1 MNEISNSSFQKEKL
15 LSNSYEKTIDEQNNN
30 NSNNEE
36 KKYLNY
42 YNESFINKIFF
53 RWTTRIIDLSNE
65 KKLKISDINSLH
77 DNQKI
82 KNHIK
87 QLEEKWKENSSN
99 KNSKYPLLK
108 IIFNIHKYELIKLFI
123 IDFSLQTLKIIR
135 MFFFR
140 QIIFL
145 FSKGEFEGTKI
156 NNFKNKSLLEFIKN
170 YQFSIY
176 QCGFIF
182 ISTKLLGTILFHNF
196 EFKNLMMQRR
206 IKNEM
211 TGLLFNKILRS
222 NLYNYEGKDE
232 GEKINLIEVDCE
244 KLGFIFTVGPKIINA
259 PYIIILS
266 LYFLFQLFGFKFIYA
281 MIILII
287 LISFILFLQIL
298 YLRNMRKILIKK
310 DERMKLVTYVFHILK
325 NIKINGWENEWAKKI
340 KNKRDDELLYIKKNL
355 YIGLIRLLVN
365 SNIPLILL
373 MVSIGTYI
381 YSNKTLEIANL
392 FTAFQLINQMTNP
405 LMGIPMFLNDFFTNL
420 ISIKRLQDFLYSEEH
435 NYNKN
440 ENSNEKD
447 ILIKYNKATFGINI
461 SSNQIE
467 KEKKL
472 EIDRK
477 KTNDSKNQSLSY
489 EINKGI
495 LLNDITLTIKKG
507 EFIAILGNTGSG
519 KSNLINSILNN
530 YKLIS
535 SNNPIII
542 NGNLSYC
549 PQLPWIMEDTIKNN
563 IILYNEFNEEKYNKI
578 INICQLKK
586 DFENFN
592 KGDLTYINLSGNN
605 ISGGQKGRIS
615 LARCLYKNADLYL
628 LDDPLANVDTE
639 VSNNIF
645 KNAFVDFLN
654 GKCRI
659 LVTHDVNNLQYVDK
673 IILMDKGY
681 ITFIGNYYDF
691 VMKFG
696 ENYVVDYDD
705 YEDENLAFNKKRS
718 KSSVDN
724 NDSFNN
730 SYINYQDN
738 KFIISESEKSNIVIE
753 KNPLL
758 LSDDKYKKG
767 KFSFSKYNSF
777 INLQGGY
784 FIFLLLIICMLGA
797 RFANSYR
804 SIYISSWSKSRKEI
818 EKNEK
823 EKKEININ
831 SQINN
836 FYIYVKISTIGIF
849 LNFLIEFIHSYI
861 TLYSQRNLHESIVY
875 KFLRAPINL
884 FHDLVPIGQLL
895 NRLTKDID
903 LIQRII
909 RGITNFAKALFTVTA
924 SIFVCYIYNKF
935 TLFLSPLL
943 IISTFSLTKYFINCA
958 RNLQRLERISYSPII
973 TILSESI
980 RGVEVI
986 RTAKI
991 EENFRDKLYK
1001 KLDDNFSV
1009 HIFLEGSKKWYVQR
1023 LRYSSHFFFGLII
1036 IFILFRKEFFSP
1048 QAIGLIL
1055 QNSEEFSN
1063 ELANILNFF
1072 SNIEISMISIERC
1085 ESALNTISEKIPN
1098 KNEEIII
1105 NDKWP
1110 SKGKIEFINFSTKYR
1125 PFTPLILK
1133 NINLKI
1139 KPSEKIGIVGRTGS
1153 GKSSLILSLCRILES
1168 VNGKILI
1175 DNIDISK
1182 INLDF
1187 LRQNITIVS
1196 QEPFI
1201 LEGTL
1206 RENID
1211 PLFKYKDNEILEILD
1226 SFNLFKDVINSKK
1239 RLNFFIKENGN
1250 NLSFGEK
1257 QLICF
1262 ARAAM
1267 KKSKVVIL
1275 DEATSSL
1282 DSKTES
1288 IIQKNL
1294 GILFK
1299 DCTIIM
1305 IAHHIQM
1312 VKKCKKIIVID
1323 NGEIVENDTYD
1334 TLINNKKSK
1343 FYTLYSESLPYMK

>member
-1 MNEISNSSFQKEKL
+1 MNEINNSSFQKEKL
-15 LSNSYEKTIDEQNNN
+15 LSNSYDKTIDD
-30 NSNNEE
+30 NNE
-36 KKYLNY
+36 KQRYLNY

-65 KKLKISDINSLH
+65 KKLRISDINSLH
-77 DNQKI
+77 ENQTI

-87 QLEEKWKENSSN
+87 KLEDKWKENSSN
-99 KNSKYPLLK
+99 KNSKYPLFK
-108 IIFNIHKYELIKLFI
+108 TIFNIHMFELIKLYL

-145 FSKGEFEGTKI
+145 FSKGNFEGTKLSDL
-156 NNFKNKSLLEFIKN
+156 KNKSLIEFIKN

-182 ISTKLLGTILFHNF
+182 ILTKLLGTILFHNF
-196 EFKNLMMQRR
+196 KFKNLMMQRR
-206 IKNEM
+206 IKYEM
-211 TGLLFNKILRS
+211 TGLLFNKILRN
-222 NLYNYEGKDE
+222 NLNYDGRDE

-244 KLGFIFTVGPKIINA
+244 KLGFIFSVGPKIINA
-259 PYIIILS
+259 PYIIVLS
-266 LYFLFQLFGFKFIYA
+266 LYFLFKLFGFKFIYA

-287 LISFILFLQIL
+287 LITFILFLQFL
-298 YLRNMRKILIKK
+298 YLRNMRKILVKK
-310 DERMKLVTYVFHILK
+310 DERMKLVTYVFQILK
-325 NIKINGWENEWAKKI
+325 NIKINGWEDEFSKKI
-340 KNKRDDELLYIKKNL
+340 KHKRDDELLYVKKNL

-373 MVSIGTYI
+373 MVSIATHI
-381 YSNKTLEIANL
+381 YSNKILEIANL
-392 FTAFQLINQMTNP
+392 FTAFQLIQQMTNP

-440 ENSNEKD
+440 ENLNEKE
-447 ILIKYNKATFGINI
+447 ILIKYDKATFGI
-461 SSNQIE
+461 SQLEKDKKIE
-467 KEKKL
+467 FG
-472 EIDRK
+472 RK
-477 KTNDSKNQSLSY
+477 KTSDSNFLSFSY
-489 EINKGI
+489 ELNKDI
-495 LLNDITLTIKKG
+495 LLNDISLTIKKG

-542 NGNLSYC
+542 NGNLSYA
-549 PQLPWIMEDTIKNN
+549 PQLPWVMEDTIKNN

-586 DFENFN
+586 DLETFN
-592 KGDLTYINLSGNN
+592 KGDQTYINLSGNN

-615 LARCLYKNADLYL
+615 LARCLYKDADLYL

-639 VSNNIF
+639 VSNKIF
-645 KNAFVDFLN
+645 LNAFVEFLSN
-654 GKCRI
+654 KCRI
-659 LVTHDVNNLQYVDK
+659 LVTHEVNNLNFVDK

-681 ITFIGNYYDF
+681 IKFIGSYNDF
-691 VMKFG
+691 VSKFG

-705 YEDENLAFNKKRS
+705 YEDDNLDMIKKRS
-718 KSSVDN
+718 KSSID
-724 NDSFNN
+724 DSFNN
-730 SYINYQDN
+730 SYINFQDN
-738 KFIISESEKSNIVIE
+738 KFITSSESEKSNIKIE

-758 LSDDKYKKG
+758 LSDDKYKREKI
-767 KFSFSKYNSF
+767 SFSTYNSF
-777 INLQGGY
+777 IKLQGGY
-784 FIFLLLIICMLGA
+784 FVFLLLIFCMLGA

-804 SIYISSWSKSRKEI
+804 AIYIASWSKSRKEI
-818 EKNEK
+818 EKNK
-823 EKKEININ
+823 TEKKEININ
-831 SQINN
+831 DQLSN
-836 FYIYVKISTIGIF
+836 FYTYVKISIIGIF

-909 RGITNFAKALFTVTA
+909 RGVTNFAKALFTFTA
-924 SIFVCYIYNKF
+924 SIFVCYIYSKF

-943 IISTFSLTKYFINCA
+943 IISTLTLTKYFISCA
-958 RNLQRLERISYSPII
+958 VNLQRLERISYSPIM

-991 EENFRDKLYK
+991 EENFRNKLYK

-1009 HIFLEGSKKWYVQR
+1009 HIFLEGSKKWYIQR
-1023 LRYSSHFFFGLII
+1023 LRYSSHLFFGLII
-1036 IFILFRKEFFSP
+1036 TYILFRKEIFSP

-1055 QNSEEFSN
+1055 ENSEEFSN

-1072 SNIEISMISIERC
+1072 SNIEISMVSIERC
-1085 ESALNTISEKIPN
+1085 ESALNTISEKNPN
-1098 KNEEIII
+1098 KNEEINIKDI
-1105 NDKWP
+1105 KWP
-1110 SKGKIEFINFSTKYR
+1110 SKGKIEFINYTTKYR

-1139 KPSEKIGIVGRTGS
+1139 KSNEKIGIVGRTGS

-1175 DNIDISK
+1175 DNCDISR
-1182 INLDF
+1182 INLDS

-1226 SFNLFKDVINSKK
+1226 SFNLFKDVINSKR
-1239 RLNFFIKENGN
+1239 RLNFFINQNGSN
-1250 NLSFGEK
+1250 ISFGEK

-1267 KKSKVVIL
+1267 KKSKIVIL
-1275 DEATSSL
+1275 DEATSSM
-1282 DSKTES
+1282 DNKTES
-1288 IIQKNL
+1288 IIQKNMD
-1294 GILFK
+1294 ILFK

-1334 TLINNKKSK
+1334 KLIKNKTSK
-1343 FYTLYSESLPYMK
+1343 FYNLYSESLPNMK

>member
-1 MNEISNSSFQKEKL
+1 MNEIQNTSLQKENL
-15 LSNSYEKTIDEQNNN
+15 LSNSYEKIIDEQNNN
-30 NSNNEE
+30 QSNNE
-36 KKYLNY
+36 KKEFLNY

-65 KKLKISDINSLH
+65 KKLRISDINSLH
-77 DNQKI
+77 ENQAI

-87 QLEEKWKENSSN
+87 KLEEKWKENSSN

-108 IIFNIHKYELIKLFI
+108 TIFNIHMFELIKLYL

-135 MFFFR
+135 IFFYR

-145 FSKGEFEGTKI
+145 FSKGNFEGTKI
-156 NNFKNKSLLEFIKN
+156 SDLKNKSLIEFITN
-170 YQFSIY
+170 FQFSIY

-182 ISTKLLGTILFHNF
+182 ILTKLLGTILFHNF

-222 NLYNYEGKDE
+222 NLYNYEGRDE

-244 KLGFIFTVGPKIINA
+244 KLGFIFSVGPKIINA
-259 PYIIILS
+259 PYIIVLS
-266 LYFLFQLFGFKFIYA
+266 LYFLFKLFGFKFIYA
-281 MIILII
+281 MFILVI
-287 LISFILFLQIL
+287 LMTFILFLQVL
-298 YLRNMRKILIKK
+298 YLRNMRKILNKK

-325 NIKINGWENEWAKKI
+325 NIKINGWEDEFAKKI

-373 MVSIGTYI
+373 IISIGTYI
-381 YSNKTLEIANL
+381 YSNKTLEVANL
-392 FTAFQLINQMTNP
+392 FTTIQLINQMTNP
-405 LMGIPMFLNDFFTNL
+405 LKGIPMFLNDFFTNL

-435 NYNKN
+435 NYKKN
-440 ENSNEKD
+440 ENLNEKE
-447 ILIKYNKATFGINI
+447 ILIKYDNATFGL
-461 SSNQIE
+461 SKSE
-467 KEKKL
+467 KDKIL
-472 EIDRK
+472 ELGRK
-477 KTNDSKNQSLSY
+477 KTNESIYQSFSY
-489 EINKGI
+489 EMNKEI

-519 KSNLINSILNN
+519 KSTLINSILNN
-530 YKLIS
+530 FKLIS

-542 NGNLSYC
+542 NGNLSYA

-592 KGDLTYINLSGNN
+592 KGDQTFINLSGNN

-615 LARCLYKNADLYL
+615 LARCLYKDADLYL
-628 LDDPLANVDTE
+628 LDDPLANVDSE

-645 KNAFVDFLN
+645 MNAFVEFLN
-654 GKCRI
+654 NKCRI
-659 LVTHDVNNLQYVDK
+659 LVTHEVNNLNFVDK
-673 IILMDKGY
+673 IILMDKGS
-681 ITFIGNYYDF
+681 IKFIGNYNEF
-691 VMKFG
+691 VLKFG

-705 YEDENLAFNKKRS
+705 YEDDNLGLSKKRS
-718 KSSVDN
+718 RSSVDN

-730 SYINYQDN
+730 SYINFQDN
-738 KFIISESEKSNIVIE
+738 KFIISSESEKSNNNLIE

-767 KFSFSKYNSF
+767 KISFNKYNSF
-777 INLQGGY
+777 IKLQGGY
-784 FIFLLLIICMLGA
+784 FIFILLIICMLGA

-804 SIYISSWSKSRKEI
+804 KIHISSWSKSRKEI
-818 EKNEK
+818 EKKEK

-831 SQINN
+831 DQIIN
-836 FYIYVKISTIGIF
+836 FYTYVKISLIGIF

-875 KFLRAPINL
+875 KFIRAPINL

-909 RGITNFAKALFTVTA
+909 RGVTNFANALFTVTA
-924 SIFVCYIYNKF
+924 SIFVCYIYSKF

-943 IISTFSLTKYFINCA
+943 IISTLTLTNYFINCA
-958 RNLQRLERISYSPII
+958 INLQRLERTSYSPIM
-973 TILSESI
+973 TIISESI

-986 RTAKI
+986 RTANI
-991 EENFRDKLYK
+991 EENFRNKLYK

-1009 HIFLEGSKKWYVQR
+1009 HIFLEGSKKWYIQR
-1023 LRYSSHFFFGLII
+1023 LRYSSHLFFGLII
-1036 IFILFRKEFFSP
+1036 TYILFRKEIFSP

-1055 QNSEEFSN
+1055 ENSEEFSN

-1072 SNIEISMISIERC
+1072 SNIEISMVSIERC
-1085 ESALNTISEKIPN
+1085 ESALNTISEKNPN

-1105 NDKWP
+1105 EDNKWP

-1139 KPSEKIGIVGRTGS
+1139 KSKEKIGIVGRTGS
-1153 GKSSLILSLCRILES
+1153 GKSTLILSLCRILES

-1175 DNIDISK
+1175 DNCDISK
-1182 INLDF
+1182 INLDS

-1226 SFNLFKDVINSKK
+1226 SFNLFKDVINSKR
-1239 RLNFFIKENGN
+1239 RLNFMIKQNGE

-1275 DEATSSL
+1275 DEATSSM
-1282 DSKTES
+1282 DNTTES
-1288 IIQKNL
+1288 IIQKNMD
-1294 GILFK
+1294 ILFK

-1334 TLINNKKSK
+1334 KLIKNKSSK
-1343 FYTLYSESLPYMK
+1343 FYNLYSESLPNMK